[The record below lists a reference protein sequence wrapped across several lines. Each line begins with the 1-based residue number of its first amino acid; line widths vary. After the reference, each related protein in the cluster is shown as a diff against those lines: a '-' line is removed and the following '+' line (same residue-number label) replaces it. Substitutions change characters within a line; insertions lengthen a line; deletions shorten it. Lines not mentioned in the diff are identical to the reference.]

1 MSTDALI
8 ANEVVVSYVD
18 GPDRRVVLDRLDLSL
33 ASGEMVVVS
42 GESGAGKST
51 LLTVVG
57 LLRRPDSGEVTV
69 AGTTSGGLNDRRRT
83 TLRRDHIS
91 FVYQSANLLPS
102 LTAVEQLQLVGHLR
116 GERPSATRDRAM
128 DLLAELGIE
137 NRANQLPA
145 QLSGGERQRVGIA
158 RALMAAPTVLIAD
171 EPTASL
177 DPERAAS
184 VAAILA
190 EAAHGHGIATLVVA
204 HDAAA
209 LRHADRHLRLQGGRL
224 DPVEPDSSP
233 SGAGPLSGE
242 STPVTG

>member
-1 MSTDALI
+1 VSTDALI

-69 AGTTSGGLNDRRRT
+69 AGTASGGLNDRRRT

-145 QLSGGERQRVGIA
+145 QLSGGERQRVWHRSG
-158 RALMAAPTVLIAD
+158 PD
-171 EPTASL
+171 GG
-177 DPERAAS
+177 
-184 VAAILA
+184 
-190 EAAHGHGIATLVVA
+190 AHGPH
-204 HDAAA
+204 
-209 LRHADRHLRLQGGRL
+209 RR
-224 DPVEPDSSP
+224 
-233 SGAGPLSGE
+233 
-242 STPVTG
+242 